1 MARSALTNSR
11 VPVAVALFLIAGL
24 LAIMVVGQ
32 LRERQRPHLTTPY
45 QAVILTNGQTLFG
58 RLEKAGSAYPRL
70 SDVFY
75 IQNQVNPE
83 TKQVSMSLVKRGK
96 EWHEPDYTTVNAAHI
111 LFIEPVKPESRLGKL
126 IAEYKN
132 K

>member
-1 MARSALTNSR
+1 MARFKTSWA
-11 VPVAVALFLIAGL
+11 PGAVALFVIAGL
-24 LAIMVVGQ
+24 LAALLVME
-32 LRERQRPHLTTPY
+32 LRERWRPSLTTPY

-58 RLEKAGSAYPRL
+58 KLQKAGSAYPVL
-70 SDVFY
+70 EDVFY
-75 IQNQVNPE
+75 IRNEMNPD
-83 TKQVSMSLVKRGK
+83 TKQMSMTLVKRGK
-96 EWHEPDYTTVNAAHI
+96 EWHEPDYTTINSAHI

>member
-1 MARSALTNSR
+1 
-11 VPVAVALFLIAGL
+11 VALFVIAGL
-24 LAIMVVGQ
+24 LAVMVVGQ
-32 LRERQRPHLTTPY
+32 LRERQRPQLTTPY
-45 QAVILTNGQTLFG
+45 QAVILMNGQTLFG
-58 RLEKAGSAYPRL
+58 KLEKAGSAYPTL

-96 EWHEPDYTTVNAAHI
+96 EWHEPDYTTINAAHI
-111 LFIEPVKPESRLGKL
+111 LFIEPVKPDSRLGKL

-132 K
+132 R

>member
-1 MARSALTNSR
+1 MARFKTSWA
-11 VPVAVALFLIAGL
+11 PGAVALFVIAGL
-24 LAIMVVGQ
+24 LAALLVVE
-32 LRERQRPHLTTPY
+32 LRDRWRPSLTTPY

-58 RLEKAGSAYPRL
+58 RLQRAGSAYPVL
-70 SDVFY
+70 EDVFY
-75 IQNQVNPE
+75 IQNQTNPE
-83 TKQVSMSLVKRGK
+83 TKQSSMVLVKRGR
-96 EWHEPDYTTVNAAHI
+96 EWHEPDSTTINAAHI